1 MQRKPSWNVEL
12 STRVTARVPASRAV
26 TWKYNGLMLLE
37 GIYAPITTPFYADE
51 RIYFKKLEFNVSR
64 LSLTALA
71 GLVVLGSTGEAVAL
85 DDAETRDVLKT
96 ASSAAAD
103 EKVLIAGIGRESVKA
118 TAALADFAAEYRYDA
133 VLVRNPSYYRP
144 QLTAPALL
152 HYFRT
157 VADRSP
163 LPVILYSIPKFTQA
177 EIPAEVVAE
186 LAHHPNVIGLK
197 ESSGSVERVKEVVQA
212 TRFAPRRS
220 VTVTPIFEA
229 VTGRMLAAR
238 HEAPANLISAE
249 GLLGGAETGAAV
261 AVASL
266 APAVKT
272 RTREVGFQVLTGSAS
287 TLKESLDA
295 GASGAI
301 LAFAT
306 CAPQAC
312 QEIYTAWKDHDGA
325 LAESKQK
332 KIAEASNVIGGQ
344 LGIPGIK
351 YACDFN
357 GYYGG
362 KARTPLLS
370 PDSAIKAQIERL
382 LAQIRN

>member
-1 MQRKPSWNVEL
+1 
-12 STRVTARVPASRAV
+12 
-26 TWKYNGLMLLE
+26 MLLE
-37 GIYAPITTPFYADE
+37 GIFAPITTPFYPDE
-51 RIYFKKLEFNVSR
+51 RIYLKKLEFNMAR

-85 DDAETRDVLKT
+85 DDAETREVLST
-96 ASSAAAD
+96 ASAATAED
-103 EKVLIAGIGRESVKA
+103 KVLIAGIGRESVHA
-118 TAALADFAAEYRYDA
+118 TVALAEFAAEHKYDA

-144 QLTAPALL
+144 QLSDAALM
-152 HYFRT
+152 HYFRS

-163 LPVILYSIPKFTQA
+163 LPVILYSIPKFTA
-177 EIPAEVVAE
+177 FEIPLEVVTE
-186 LAHHPNVIGLK
+186 LAQHPNIIGLK
-197 ESSGSVERVKEVVQA
+197 ESSGSVERVRGAVQA
-212 TRFAPRRS
+212 TRLAPRRT

-229 VTGRMLAAR
+229 VTGRMLATR
-238 HEAPANLISAE
+238 PAAAGNFISAE
-249 GLLGGAETGAAV
+249 GLASGADGGVALAV
-261 AVASL
+261 APP
-266 APAVKT
+266 APAIKT
-272 RTREVGFQVLTGSAS
+272 RTREVGFQVLTGSAGN
-287 TLKESLDA
+287 LKESLDA

-312 QEIYTAWKDHDGA
+312 QEIYVAWKEHDDR
-325 LAESKQK
+325 LAQDRQQH
-332 KIAEASNVIGGQ
+332 IAKASNVVGGQ

-362 KARTPLLS
+362 KARSPLL
-370 PDSAIKAQIERL
+370 PVSAETKAQIESL